1 MELSTIDYILIAFI
15 IAILIHLLFTT
26 MENTQESMSATNLDN
41 TQINLANSPPVQPQI
56 IPAELPPVQ
65 PQVIPAELPSVVPVS
80 LPSIVPVTLPPVPVA
95 ELPPVAV
102 AELPNVI
109 VAELQPVIQTKK
121 TITSYIEQTEN
132 DVDAYIQKIVYSK
145 NKSETN
151 EKLSAEEIQGYKT
164 DFWNFQDNV
173 NKNSSAGVDMVDKI
187 NELYKTGNNELINNN
202 GKRIGDL
209 FNGLVETDKNV
220 KGNFCGKSLNIC
232 LPLTG
237 PTVKSSNTGNYLK
250 TDEKTNY
257 FTNFNWR
264 YNNDNVNNG
273 GKFYNSIE
281 GNDSFS
287 GNNMAL

>member
-26 MENTQESMSATNLDN
+26 IENTQELMTGTNLDN
-41 TQINLANSPPVQPQI
+41 TQINLAN
-56 IPAELPPVQ
+56 
-65 PQVIPAELPSVVPVS
+65 
-80 LPSIVPVTLPPVPVA
+80 LPSIQPPVVVA
-95 ELPPVAV
+95 ELPPVVV
-102 AELPNVI
+102 AKLPPVVQVEHPPVVHVEQPPVI
-109 VAELQPVIQTKK
+109 VAELPLAVSVIPPVIVAELPPVIQTKN

-151 EKLSAEEIQGYKT
+151 EKLSAEEIQGYKN

-220 KGNFCGKSLNIC
+220 KGNFCGKSLNVC

-237 PTVKSSNTGNYLK
+237 STVKSSNTGNYLK
-250 TDEKTNY
+250 TDEKSNY

-281 GNDSFS
+281 GNDSSS
-287 GNNMAL
+287 GNDMAL